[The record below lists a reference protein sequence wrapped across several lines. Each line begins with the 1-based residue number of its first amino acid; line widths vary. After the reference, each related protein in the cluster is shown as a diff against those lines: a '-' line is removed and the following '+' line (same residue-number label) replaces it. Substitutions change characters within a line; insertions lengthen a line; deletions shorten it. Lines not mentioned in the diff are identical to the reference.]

1 MFAYKRDVDDLLAIA
16 GELVDKKHPHQLNR
30 ARKCR
35 AVSTLYYAL
44 FSELCGSNAD
54 ALVVPGLRKA
64 WGEVYRALE
73 HGNAKKACKN
83 IENMQAFPKAVRQF
97 SELFERLQNHRYLA
111 DYDPII
117 NFGRGEVQNLHLQ
130 TKQAIAKFRRVSK
143 KDKCAFATWVLMH
156 SKGSRAIRSGY
167 KKKSN

>member
-1 MFAYKRDVDDLLAIA
+1 MFAYKRDVDDLLVLA
-16 GELVDKKHPHQLNR
+16 GDLMDKKHPHQLNR
-30 ARKCR
+30 ATKCR

-54 ALVVPGLRKA
+54 AFVVPGLRKA

-73 HGNAKKACKN
+73 HGNAKKACEN
-83 IENMQAFPKAVRQF
+83 IENMQAFPKAVKQF
-97 SELFERLQNHRYLA
+97 SELFQRLQNHRCLA
-111 DYDPII
+111 DYDPSID
-117 NFGRGEVQNLHLQ
+117 FDGAEVQNWCFE

-156 SKGSRAIRSGY
+156 SKGSKAIRSGY
-167 KKKSN
+167 KKESN